1 MMVKLAGSLC
11 VLASSIAAAI
21 TVLRGQRRELQLLSG
36 LAAALE
42 QMEGEIRLNRTP
54 MLRILERLGG
64 RRGPEADFFRLVSAA
79 ICRGGDLGMAWR
91 DAVTEAAI
99 PAREK
104 LIFRETG
111 EDLTGD
117 EEKAC
122 RSLRAAAERLRHGLD
137 ERCRHQADRERR
149 SAAVCLS
156 GGALMVILLI

>member
-1 MMVKLAGSLC
+1 MVKLAGSLC
-11 VLASSIAAAI
+11 VLASSAAAAV
-21 TVLRGQRRELQLLSG
+21 TVLRSQRQELRLLSG

-54 MLRILERLGG
+54 MLRLLERLGG
-64 RRGPEADFFRLVSAA
+64 RRGPEADFFRRVSVAV
-79 ICRGGDLGMAWR
+79 GQGSDLGTAWR
-91 DAVTEAAI
+91 DAAAETAI
-99 PAREK
+99 PTREK

-111 EDLTGD
+111 EALTGD

-122 RSLRAAAERLRHGLD
+122 RSLCMAAERLRWSLD

-156 GGALMVILLI
+156 GGALLVILLI